1 MSKNKELNQKILQLS
16 IPIMLG
22 SLSQTLMSTADT
34 IMVGRLSREALAAA
48 GLGTIFTFTFI
59 IPLGLLAMGTRI
71 KISRRVGEKNL
82 HSVGT
87 VVDNSLILAVF
98 LGILSTLVLSFGAPF
113 IMRNINPDPVV
124 AELASNFVR
133 IRFLAVPFFIL
144 IMTGQAFFEA
154 TSRTQITLYSSV
166 LINGL
171 NILFNAVLI
180 FGLLGFPALGL
191 MGAAWGSVLA
201 TICGLVFIGLI
212 MYNPRERITY
222 GVFSGPLS
230 WVEARSILN
239 LSIPSMLEGFG
250 SIFSYFIFVWIH
262 SLIGTVELAAASVL
276 NSIYSLLF
284 LPAMGLGKATGILVG
299 QFLGSKDRAMARMAT
314 VQAMKLGA
322 FFSGVIAVLGI
333 IFARPLLSLYT
344 PDVQVVQT
352 ALVPLFIILV
362 GTSVNSMGMATRHT
376 IIGAGMTRWTFKM
389 QMIICYIIYLPLV
402 YFLGI
407 FLGLGIKGTYLGEA
421 LYFILVFVTHYWK
434 FKQGDWQFH
443 QV

>member
-1 MSKNKELNQKILQLS
+1 MEKNKELNKKILQLS
-16 IPIMLG
+16 VPIMLG
-22 SLSQTLMSTADT
+22 NLSQTLMSTADT

-48 GLGTIFTFTFI
+48 GLGNIFTFTFI

-71 KISRRVGEKNL
+71 KVSRRVGEGNQ
-82 HSVGT
+82 HEVGN
-87 VVDNSLILAVF
+87 VVDNSMALAGLLGIVSTLILS
-98 LGILSTLVLSFGAPF
+98 LGAPL
-113 IMRNINPDPVV
+113 IMRSINPDPVV
-124 AELASNFVR
+124 ADLASNFVR
-133 IRFLAVPFFIL
+133 IRFLAVPFFIF

-171 NILFNAVLI
+171 NILFNALLI

-191 MGAAWGSVLA
+191 MGAAWGSVIA
-201 TICGLVFIGLI
+201 TICGLIFILFL
-212 MYNPRERITY
+212 MFNPREKLTY
-222 GVFSGPLS
+222 GIFSGPLNM
-230 WVEARSILN
+230 VEARSILS
-239 LSIPSMLEGFG
+239 LSVPSMLEGFG

-262 SLIGTVELAAASVL
+262 SLIGTIELAAAAVL
-276 NSIYSLLF
+276 NSVYSLLF
-284 LPAMGLGKATGILVG
+284 LPAMGLGKATGIMVG
-299 QFLGSKDRAMARMAT
+299 QFLGSKNMAMARMTT

-322 FFSGVIAVLGI
+322 FFSGGIALVGI

-344 PDVQVVQT
+344 PDLEVVEM
-352 ALVPLFIILV
+352 ALIPLIIILV
-362 GTSVNSMGMATRHT
+362 GTSVNSMGMVTRHT

-389 QMIICYIIYLPLV
+389 QMIICYLIYLPLV

-407 FLGLGIKGTYLGEA
+407 FLGFGIQGTYIGEA
-421 LYFILVFVTHYWK
+421 LYFILVFVTHFWK

>member
-1 MSKNKELNQKILQLS
+1 MNQKKELNRRILQLS

-22 SLSQTLMSTADT
+22 NLSQTLMSTADT

-48 GLGTIFTFTFI
+48 GLGNIFTFTFI
-59 IPLGLLAMGTRI
+59 IPMGLLAMGTRI
-71 KISRRVGEKNL
+71 KVARRVGEKNL

-87 VVDNSLILAVF
+87 VVDNSLVIAAILGTFA
-98 LGILSTLVLSFGAPF
+98 TLILSFGAPL

-124 AELASNFVR
+124 ADLAGEFVR
-133 IRFLAVPFFIL
+133 IRFLSVPFFIL
-144 IMTGQAFFEA
+144 VMAGQAFFEA

-171 NILFNAVLI
+171 NIVFNAVLI

-201 TICGLVFIGLI
+201 TFCGLLFIGLL
-212 MYNPRERITY
+212 MYNPREKITY
-222 GVFSGPLS
+222 GIFSGPLS
-230 WVEARSILN
+230 LKEIRSILD
-239 LSIPSMLEGFG
+239 LSIPTMLEGFG
-250 SIFSYFIFVWIH
+250 SIFSYFIFVWVH

-276 NSIYSLLF
+276 NSVYSLMF

-299 QFLGSKDRAMARMAT
+299 QFLGAKDRVLARLTT

-322 FFSGVIAVLGI
+322 VFSIFIALLGI
-333 IFARPLLSLYT
+333 IFARPLLLLYT
-344 PDVQVVQT
+344 PDIEVVST
-352 ALVPLFIILV
+352 AILPLVIILI
-362 GTSVNSMGMATRHT
+362 GSSVNSMGMVTRHT

-389 QMIICYIIYLPLV
+389 QMIICYIIYLPVV

-407 FLGLGIKGTYLGEA
+407 FLGLGIQGTYLGEA

-434 FKQGDWQFH
+434 FQKGDWQYH